1 MRVITTSIAALGFV
15 GAMAL
20 SAPSASLAQGFYFE
34 GPGVGIGVGRPYY
47 GDRYY
52 QPYYGDRYYRSY
64 SPYGYGGGYGGSYS
78 YDPYAYGYSYERPYV
93 QERRYYRSRRYRE
106 D

>member
-1 MRVITTSIAALGFV
+1 MHR
-15 GAMAL
+15 
-20 SAPSASLAQGFYFE
+20 
-34 GPGVGIGVGRPYY
+34 
-47 GDRYY
+47 
-52 QPYYGDRYYRSY
+52 
-64 SPYGYGGGYGGSYS
+64 YGGSYS